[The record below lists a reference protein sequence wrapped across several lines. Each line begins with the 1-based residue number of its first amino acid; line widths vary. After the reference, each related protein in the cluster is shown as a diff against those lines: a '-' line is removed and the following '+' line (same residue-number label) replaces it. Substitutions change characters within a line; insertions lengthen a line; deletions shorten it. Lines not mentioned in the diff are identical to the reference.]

1 MNDLDTKKVKV
12 AMIKVALVDDHEI
25 LVETLQQSLATQSE
39 IEITITA
46 NNGKELMEA
55 LKNQEAEVVLLDI
68 NMPEMDGLETIKL
81 LKHDYPKINTIILST
96 LDEIK
101 LVRKM
106 LKLGAMGYVL
116 KNTSYNELVSAIKAV
131 HKGDYYFTP
140 AVQKA
145 LIIKD
150 KPEKK
155 ERRKAYSQ
163 DGHHGSLTKR
173 ELEIIKLIAEE
184 YTGAEIAEH
193 LFISKNTVETH
204 RKNMVQKLGVKN
216 IVGLV
221 KYAIKHGL
229 VDN

>member
-1 MNDLDTKKVKV
+1 
-12 AMIKVALVDDHEI
+12 
-25 LVETLQQSLATQSE
+25 
-39 IEITITA
+39 
-46 NNGKELMEA
+46 
-55 LKNQEAEVVLLDI
+55 
-68 NMPEMDGLETIKL
+68 MDGLETIKL
-81 LKHDYPKINTIILST
+81 LKHDYPKINTIVLST

-101 LVRKM
+101 LIRKM

-116 KNTSYNELVSAIKAV
+116 KNTSCNELVNAIKTV
-131 HKGDYYFTP
+131 HKGNYYFTP

-145 LIIKD
+145 IIVKD

-155 ERRKAYSQ
+155 ERKKAYSQ
-163 DGHHGSLTKR
+163 DGHHASLTKR
-173 ELEIIKLIAEE
+173 ELEILKLIAEE

-229 VDN
+229 VEN